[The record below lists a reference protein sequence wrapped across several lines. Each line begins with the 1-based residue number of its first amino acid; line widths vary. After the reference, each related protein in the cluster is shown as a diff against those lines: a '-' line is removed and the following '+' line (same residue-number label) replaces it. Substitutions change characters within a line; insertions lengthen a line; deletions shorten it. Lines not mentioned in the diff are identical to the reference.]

1 MFTVCRFSRG
11 GLFGASEAASA
22 RGLNRS
28 ARLRRVEF
36 MLHVSRE
43 RRASFFDGGVARSL
57 DFTVANLLVH
67 VDGLV
72 HEQFANVLPFV
83 SHVFF

>member
-11 GLFGASEAASA
+11 RLFGASEAASA

-28 ARLRRVEF
+28 ARLRRVEC
-36 MLHVSRE
+36 MLHVSGE
-43 RRASFFDGGVARSL
+43 RRASFVDGGVARSL

>member
-1 MFTVCRFSRG
+1 
-11 GLFGASEAASA
+11 
-22 RGLNRS
+22 
-28 ARLRRVEF
+28 

-43 RRASFFDGGVARSL
+43 RRVSFFDGGVARSL

>member
-1 MFTVCRFSRG
+1 MYVKFAFS
-11 GLFGASEAASA
+11 
-22 RGLNRS
+22 GLNRS